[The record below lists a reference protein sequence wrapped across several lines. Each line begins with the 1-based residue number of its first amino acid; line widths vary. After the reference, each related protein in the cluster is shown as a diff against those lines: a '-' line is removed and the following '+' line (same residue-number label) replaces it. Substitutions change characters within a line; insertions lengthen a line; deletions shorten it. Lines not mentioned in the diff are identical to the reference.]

1 MRKLPNLIKFF
12 LIILDFFLFFLSLV
26 FVLFLRYGNDFLL
39 EFGNH
44 FFAFFVLSFFAIL
57 ILFSFSWYDF
67 YLINLKN
74 IFIKILNFFIVFLI
88 FGAFYFYFSQV
99 FFSISPKTNFLLF
112 NLIFCFMLILIRIV
126 LLRLIR
132 KKPIFV
138 YFLGEDKLKIKLEE
152 DLKSTSF
159 FAFKGIFDEK
169 KAEDRLFLV
178 ISPNYHLG
186 YHFID
191 YFKKSEKNFAIFDF
205 ISFYEKFF
213 GRIPLEALSTEIII
227 KDFISSEIKI
237 YSFIKRSLDFLIA
250 LIVFVFIFLPLFP
263 LISFLIYI
271 NSPGPI
277 FFIQE
282 RIGYHGK
289 LFKLIKFRTMHM
301 SNDYGNKWAVGEE
314 SHRIFLVGKILRKTH
329 LDELPQIFNIIK
341 GEISFVGPRPEQPL
355 ISAQLEKE
363 INYYDLRYLVL
374 PGITGWAQ
382 VNYKYPENID
392 ETKIKLEYDL
402 YYLKNSSIFLDFLII
417 IKTIQKL
424 IF

>member
-1 MRKLPNLIKFF
+1 MRKLLNLIKFF

-26 FVLFLRYGNDFLL
+26 FVLLLRYGNDFLL
-39 EFGNH
+39 EFENH

-67 YLINLKN
+67 YLVNLKN

-112 NLIFCFMLILIRIV
+112 NLIFCFMLILVRII

-138 YFLGEDKLKIKLEE
+138 YFLGEDKLKIKLEN
-152 DLKSTSF
+152 DLKNTSF
-159 FAFKGIFDEK
+159 FEFKGIFDEK

-178 ISPNYHLG
+178 ISPNYHLS

-263 LISFLIYI
+263 LISFLIYL

-282 RIGYHGK
+282 RIGYRGK
-289 LFKLIKFRTMHM
+289 SFKLIKFRTMHI
-301 SNDYGNKWAVGEE
+301 SNDYSNKWAVGEE
-314 SHRIFLVGKILRKTH
+314 SNRIFLVGKILRKTH

-355 ISAQLEKE
+355 ISTQLEKE